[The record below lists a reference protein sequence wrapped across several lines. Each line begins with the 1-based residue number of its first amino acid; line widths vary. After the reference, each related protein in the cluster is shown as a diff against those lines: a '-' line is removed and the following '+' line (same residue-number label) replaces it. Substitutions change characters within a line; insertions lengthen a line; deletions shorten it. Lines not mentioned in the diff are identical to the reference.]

1 MKEAGLEAAEC
12 INVKPPRV
20 KASPIALE
28 CKYLQ
33 TIHLPSTKTGIPNN
47 VVMGEVIGIH
57 ISEEIVVDGI
67 IDVHKVKPLAR
78 LGYLDYALI
87 EPNNIFSLDRPD

>member
-1 MKEAGLEAAEC
+1 M
-12 INVKPPRV
+12 
-20 KASPIALE
+20 E

-33 TIHLPSTKTGIPNN
+33 TIHLPPTKTGITNN

-57 ISEEIVVDGI
+57 INEDIIVDGI
-67 IDVHKVKPLAR
+67 IDVRKIRPLAR

-87 EPNNIFSLDRPD
+87 EANNIFSLDRPD